1 MLTKFENAFD
11 IREMTSVVQGNGQKK
26 GRHSRSPGDEGAVGL
41 VEQWKWQTISHVSHK
56 MQCLNVQQEQ
66 QNSGQRMIYVI

>member
-26 GRHSRSPGDEGAVGL
+26 GRHSRSPGDEAAL
-41 VEQWKWQTISHVSHK
+41 VW
-56 MQCLNVQQEQ
+56 
-66 QNSGQRMIYVI
+66 